1 MIGFDRRSIGLVAIV
16 TFLASILAVVRG
28 DFTYPVELFLLALLG
43 VLLVASL
50 ATSDDNAVSLLLFAA
65 FFLAALVNMVY
76 LYTVAKHLSL
86 VRIATIGVAVVG
98 LLLSATSTLS
108 QPVPGKLKTEVK
120 KLIAA
125 EKKLSEARQK
135 LERVKEAIPAGAKR
149 IAKRRSSRS
158 SKAAAKR
165 RKR

>member
-1 MIGFDRRSIGLVAIV
+1 MMGFDRTSIGMVAIV

-28 DFTYPVELFLLALLG
+28 NFAYPVEIFLLALLG
-43 VLLVASL
+43 ILLVASL
-50 ATSDDNAVSLLLFAA
+50 ATQNDNAVSMSLFAA
-65 FFLAALVNMVY
+65 FFLAALANMAY
-76 LYTVAKHLSL
+76 LYTVAKYFSL
-86 VRIATIGVAVVG
+86 IRIGTIGIAVVG
-98 LLLSATSTLS
+98 LLLSATSTLA

-149 IAKRRSSRS
+149 IAKRS
-158 SKAAAKR
+158 SKATAKR

>member
-1 MIGFDRRSIGLVAIV
+1 MMGFDRTSIGLVAII

-28 DFTYPVELFLLALLG
+28 SFTYPVELFLLALLG
-43 VLLVASL
+43 ILLVASL
-50 ATSDDNAVSLLLFAA
+50 AISDDSAVSQLLFVA
-65 FFLAALVNMVY
+65 FFLAALANMAY
-76 LYTVAKHLSL
+76 LYSVAMHLSL
-86 VRIATIGVAVVG
+86 VRIGAIGVAVVG

-108 QPVPGKLKTEVK
+108 QPVPGRLNTEVK

-125 EKKLSEARQK
+125 EKKLSNARQK

-149 IAKRRSSRS
+149 IAKRS
-158 SKAAAKR
+158 SKATAKR